1 MLTYDLMIP
10 SSVNIEN
17 KSIATGYSAEEKKA
31 LLIEVAVPINCGVNI
46 TEIKK
51 MTKYR
56 DLKKEV
62 KISWKLKSTKIVS
75 VRIGAAGMMKR
86 NLTEILKTVGRN

>member
-17 KSIATGYSAEEKKA
+17 QALRPDRVFRYKKKNKA
-31 LLIEVAVPINCGVNI
+31 LLIEVSEPSDFGVNN

-51 MTKYR
+51 ITKYQ
-56 DLKKEV
+56 DLLFAV
-62 KISWKLKSTKIVS
+62 PGL
-75 VRIGAAGMMKR
+75 G
-86 NLTEILKTVGRN
+86 